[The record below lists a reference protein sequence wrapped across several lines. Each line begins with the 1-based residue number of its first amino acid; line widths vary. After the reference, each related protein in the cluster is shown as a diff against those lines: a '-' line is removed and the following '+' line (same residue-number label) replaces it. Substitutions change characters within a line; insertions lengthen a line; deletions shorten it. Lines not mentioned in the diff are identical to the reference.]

1 MNIHISN
8 VYGMIKNQRI
18 AQDQRR
24 IAEVGHRLGYL
35 EIGIYNYPAEHEP
48 QAEQAKR
55 MEGIL
60 AAVKPDD
67 ILILQLPTGNGER
80 FDTQLVKQINTHQA
94 RLIILWHSLKYYQ
107 EQTAKLAIWSDSEVP
122 VCTVRE
128 AVYYEEDYQ
137 IQKMLIDACIAGN
150 EADENMIHIGMGV
163 HDKDGNYCSWLG
175 ITMQSII
182 EHTKAKV
189 EFHIMHDDTL
199 TLENKRRLIH
209 IASKAGHKTQ
219 FHRIDESCFSSQNSQ
234 MGIYTIGA
242 LFRILL
248 PEVCSDLSRIIY
260 LDSDLLVNCDIKD
273 LWDTDIRDYC
283 LAAVPDDDIVTGKVW
298 AAPVAKGQMKREG
311 YFNSGVIYM
320 NLEKIRR
327 MGNMREEVVRYIE
340 ENTDTNL
347 PDQDALNVIYQNE
360 TLLLEEKWNRFAKY
374 VSRDK
379 EKKLAEC
386 IYHYVGTV
394 CCLYNETAMDV
405 LYMQTANRT
414 PWGNELS
421 RKFINM
427 SVNRQWNRIDNLR
440 KVISKISEPEKK
452 MYFYGDET
460 MAMQNMYHLLSV
472 TPQNACRI
480 LTKTDSSEGLPCKE
494 LAALQKE
501 EQNSCIVFLLPDAD
515 GGMAIANL
523 EHMGM
528 QNQTDFFVIPCL
540 LKQEDGGYLV

>member
-48 QAEQAKR
+48 QTEQVKR

-189 EFHIMHDDTL
+189 
-199 TLENKRRLIH
+199 
-209 IASKAGHKTQ
+209 
-219 FHRIDESCFSSQNSQ
+219 
-234 MGIYTIGA
+234 
-242 LFRILL
+242 
-248 PEVCSDLSRIIY
+248 
-260 LDSDLLVNCDIKD
+260 
-273 LWDTDIRDYC
+273 
-283 LAAVPDDDIVTGKVW
+283 
-298 AAPVAKGQMKREG
+298 
-311 YFNSGVIYM
+311 
-320 NLEKIRR
+320 
-327 MGNMREEVVRYIE
+327 
-340 ENTDTNL
+340 
-347 PDQDALNVIYQNE
+347 
-360 TLLLEEKWNRFAKY
+360 
-374 VSRDK
+374 
-379 EKKLAEC
+379 
-386 IYHYVGTV
+386 
-394 CCLYNETAMDV
+394 
-405 LYMQTANRT
+405 
-414 PWGNELS
+414 
-421 RKFINM
+421 
-427 SVNRQWNRIDNLR
+427 
-440 KVISKISEPEKK
+440 
-452 MYFYGDET
+452 
-460 MAMQNMYHLLSV
+460 
-472 TPQNACRI
+472 
-480 LTKTDSSEGLPCKE
+480 
-494 LAALQKE
+494 
-501 EQNSCIVFLLPDAD
+501 
-515 GGMAIANL
+515 
-523 EHMGM
+523 
-528 QNQTDFFVIPCL
+528 
-540 LKQEDGGYLV
+540 